1 MIISY
6 FTSSCLS
13 LSIISQSSVI
23 PDALDE
29 WAVEIPGGN
38 QEASKVAQEMGLK
51 NAGQIG
57 SLEDTYLF
65 VSSRLGIVRMFT
77 IAYWHGCLNSRG

>member
-1 MIISY
+1 M
-6 FTSSCLS
+6 
-13 LSIISQSSVI
+13 I

-65 VSSRLGIVRMFT
+65 VSNRLGIVRMFT
-77 IAYWHGCLNSRG
+77 YAYWLFKQISIRLVT